1 MVQEALS
8 RLKTHIAEIPGRFR
22 QFSEE
27 EANTPP
33 APGKWSKKE
42 ILGHLIDSANNN
54 HSRFVRGQFQAEPV
68 NLIKYSQ
75 DEWVS
80 LQDYREEDMETI
92 VKLWEAYNRHIA
104 HVISGMPEDKYKVLW
119 DAGGDEPVT
128 MEWLIKDYVDH
139 MEHHFKAIFN
149 Q

>member
-8 RLKTHIAEIPGRFR
+8 RLKNHIEEVPGRFR
-22 QFSEE
+22 QFSEQ
-27 EANTPP
+27 EASTPP

-54 HSRFVRGQFQAEPV
+54 HARFVRGQFETEPV
-68 NLIKYSQ
+68 KLLKYAQ

-80 LQDYREEDMETI
+80 LQNYRDESTETI
-92 VKLWEAYNRHIA
+92 VQLWEVYNTHIA
-104 HVISGMPEDKYKVLW
+104 HVIAVMPKEKYKVLW
-119 DAGGDEPVT
+119 DIGGEEPVT
-128 MEWLIKDYVDH
+128 MEWMIKDYVDH

-149 Q
+149 